1 MGAVFHPHQ
10 QFTQSNDTI
19 LPSFERTNPQPLQPQ
34 PTNSSKYYSSNA
46 PSSSPR
52 GQKRSIGLASKPQ
65 IDRPNSFSLNLASS
79 TSGSAGQSNTAYW
92 PGVPSLP
99 FNAGRNIPPS
109 TAADSLSQYSQISP
123 YPSSSGA
130 SQPPI
135 SQLPQHSQSQDSQQH
150 SSNPVDQHQSQQ
162 HSSHTM
168 AQTLM
173 DSQTNSGHISPQA
186 SQQQSPLDPYGHRF
200 RYPGPQQSPIPQ
212 HPSSFQPY
220 PGTSMS
226 MSQTPVSDSTQRLGM
241 PVQVS
246 VEGQQPLPQYT
257 RPYPS
262 YSLPAMNGPVMSNVH
277 HPSSQMALIGS
288 MQPNLLP
295 GFNSGH
301 AASLQQMYTHQHPQ
315 THHMHGLGPPGPQN
329 DRPFR
334 CDTCQQSF
342 NRNHDLKRHKR
353 IHLAVK
359 PFPCN
364 HCDKSFSRK
373 DALKR
378 HILVKGCGKDPHSES
393 EHSRIIREVPC
404 SSIAGIKGCFEME
417 AAPHPPPQLDR
428 ARVVMAE
435 YNPTT

>member
-1 MGAVFHPHQ
+1 MGAVFHTHQ
-10 QFTQSNDTI
+10 QFTPQSNDTL

-52 GQKRSIGLASKPQ
+52 GQKRTVGLASKPQ
-65 IDRPNSFSLNLASS
+65 IDRPNSFSLNLAPS
-79 TSGSAGQSNTAYW
+79 TSGATGQSNPAYW

-109 TAADSLSQYSQISP
+109 TAADGLSQYSQISP
-123 YPSSSGA
+123 YPSSGA

-150 SSNPVDQHQSQQ
+150 PSNPVDQHQPQQ
-162 HSSHTM
+162 HSSQTM

-200 RYPGPQQSPIPQ
+200 RYPGHQQSPIPQ
-212 HPSSFQPY
+212 HPSSFQHY
-220 PGTSMS
+220 PGASMS
-226 MSQTPVSDSTQRLGM
+226 MNQTPVSDSSQRLGV
-241 PVQVS
+241 PVQVP
-246 VEGQQPLPQYT
+246 VEGQQPLPQYS

-301 AASLQQMYTHQHPQ
+301 AASLQQMYAHQHPQ
-315 THHMHGLGPPGPQN
+315 AHHMHGLGPPGPQN

-378 HILVKGCGKDPHSES
+378 HILVKGCGKDPHAESDNSRVIKSEPAVPFS
-393 EHSRIIREVPC
+393 ASHSGKDDDA
-404 SSIAGIKGCFEME
+404 SSATPPSAAGSRKGS
-417 AAPHPPPQLDR
+417 
-428 ARVVMAE
+428 
-435 YNPTT
+435 NGGI

>member
-10 QFTQSNDTI
+10 QFPQSNDTI
-19 LPSFERTNPQPLQPQ
+19 LPSFERSNPQPLQPQ
-34 PTNSSKYYSSNA
+34 PTNSSKYYSPNA

-65 IDRPNSFSLNLASS
+65 IDRPNSFSLNLAPS
-79 TSGSAGQSNTAYW
+79 TSGSAGQSSPAYW

-109 TAADSLSQYSQISP
+109 TAADGLPQYSPISP
-123 YPSSSGA
+123 YPPSSGT
-130 SQPPI
+130 SQQPI
-135 SQLPQHSQSQDSQQH
+135 SQLQQHSQSQDSQQH
-150 SSNPVDQHQSQQ
+150 PSNQVDQHQSQQ
-162 HSSHTM
+162 HSSQTM

-173 DSQTNSGHISPQA
+173 DSQANSGHMSPQA

-200 RYPGPQQSPIPQ
+200 RYPGPQQSPLPQ
-212 HPSSFQPY
+212 HPSGFQPY
-220 PGTSMS
+220 PGASMS
-226 MSQTPVSDSTQRLGM
+226 MSQTSVSDSSQRLGV
-241 PVQVS
+241 PVQVP

-262 YSLPAMNGPVMSNVH
+262 YNLPAMNGPVMSNVH

-288 MQPNLLP
+288 MQPNILP
-295 GFNSGH
+295 TFNSGH

-315 THHMHGLGPPGPQN
+315 AHHMHGLGPPGPQN

-364 HCDKSFSRK
+364 YCDKSFSRK

-393 EHSRIIREVPC
+393 DHSRIIKSE
-404 SSIAGIKGCFEME
+404 SSAPFSASHSAKDDDGSSATPPSATGSRKGSNGGI
-417 AAPHPPPQLDR
+417 
-428 ARVVMAE
+428 
-435 YNPTT
+435 